1 MDVKNNLMEKTVI
14 NLRTTFSNYF
24 NWNDMDVNYARV
36 DIANKR
42 IFAMPSNYEW
52 HLIYFDDDLDLRTS
66 ERLILG
72 IQHWSNYSPKFS
84 AALSK
89 SQKRGSKIDICT
101 QHDSVFEIITVSSK
115 VNLSFADM
123 ISIYK
128 WKPIIA
134 DYAHRVWTRNQ
145 DIILP
150 LREKIPPKKQSK
162 KVGGSSEN
170 LLEIHPYM
178 RFGDIKFTRKEIITI
193 RLLLSHRKVKEISA
207 IQGCSLTSEHK
218 RIQRIKEKLNCQH
231 HSLSGLFNALKEH
244 GVTLSCLETLI
255 ELP

>member
-1 MDVKNNLMEKTVI
+1 MIK
-14 NLRTTFSNYF
+14 LRTTFSTYF
-24 NWNDMDVNYARV
+24 DWNDMDVNYARV

-52 HLIYFDDDLDLRTS
+52 HLIYFDDDLDLLTS
-66 ERLILG
+66 ERLMPG
-72 IQHWSNYSPKFS
+72 IQHWNNYSPKFS

-101 QHDSVFEIITVSSK
+101 QHDGVFEIITVSSK
-115 VNLSFADM
+115 ANLSFADM

-128 WKPIIA
+128 LKPIFA

-150 LREKIPPKKQSK
+150 LREKIAPKKEIKRVIS
-162 KVGGSSEN
+162 SSEKV
-170 LLEIHPYM
+170 LEIHPYM
-178 RFGDIKFTRKEIITI
+178 RFGDVKFTRKEIITI
-193 RLLLSHRKVKEISA
+193 RLLLSHRKVKEIAA

-231 HSLSGLFNALKEH
+231 HSFSGLFNALKEY
-244 GVTLSCLETLI
+244 GITLSCLEALI